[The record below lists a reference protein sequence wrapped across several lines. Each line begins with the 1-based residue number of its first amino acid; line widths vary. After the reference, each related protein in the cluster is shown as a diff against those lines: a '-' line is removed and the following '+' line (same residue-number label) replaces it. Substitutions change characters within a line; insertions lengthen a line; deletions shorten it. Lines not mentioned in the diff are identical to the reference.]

1 MDRKSAAHCSRYPV
15 FARGEKM
22 QNSKYTT
29 KRLVL
34 TALMAALVFV
44 FTYIHID
51 IPTPLTNTMLHLG
64 NVMGILAGLL
74 LGGVSGGLASGLG
87 SAIYDML
94 DPRYLPTC
102 WLTFLMKFAMGWVAG
117 KLAEKNT
124 EQNMWKNVLAGACGS
139 LTYVVLYVL
148 KTFIQNR
155 LIYGYEMEAVMA
167 TVITKGVTSLV
178 NGIIAVVA
186 ATILNRAVR
195 PALIKAGIL
204 E

>member
-1 MDRKSAAHCSRYPV
+1 MKNNTFS
-15 FARGEKM
+15 
-22 QNSKYTT
+22 T

-74 LGGVSGGLASGLG
+74 LGGVNGGLAAGLG

-124 EQNMWKNVLAGACGS
+124 EQVMWKNAAAGACGS
-139 LTYVVLYVL
+139 LTYVILYVL

-167 TVITKGVTSLV
+167 TVVTKGITSLV

-186 ATILNRAVR
+186 ATLLNQAVR
-195 PALIKAGIL
+195 PALKKAGIL

>member
-1 MDRKSAAHCSRYPV
+1 MKKSTL
-15 FARGEKM
+15 
-22 QNSKYTT
+22 TT
-29 KRLVL
+29 KQLVL

-74 LGGVSGGLASGLG
+74 LGPVSGGLASGLG

-117 KLAEKNT
+117 KFASKNT
-124 EQNMWKNVLAGACGS
+124 EQVVWKNAVAGACGS

-148 KTFIQNR
+148 KTFVQNR

-167 TVITKGVTSLV
+167 TVVTKGITSLA
-178 NGIIAVVA
+178 NGIIAVVV
-186 ATILNRAVR
+186 ATLLNHAIR
-195 PALIKAGIL
+195 PSLKKAGIL